1 MKKKK
6 IISITLKNAIAEEAR
21 KGAEYKEM
29 SFSEYVEDALK
40 WQLKHDAETRKKRI
54 METTGFMEIRNLDEA
69 MRLKCSV
76 ENFLRHIRERKEED
90 E

>member
-6 IISITLKNAIAEEAR
+6 IISITLKNAIADEAR
-21 KGAEYKEM
+21 KEAEYKEM

-54 METTGFMEIRNLDEA
+54 METSGFMEIRSFDEA
-69 MRLKCSV
+69 MRLQISV
-76 ENFLRHIRERKEED
+76 ENYLRQVRERKDEE
-90 E
+90 